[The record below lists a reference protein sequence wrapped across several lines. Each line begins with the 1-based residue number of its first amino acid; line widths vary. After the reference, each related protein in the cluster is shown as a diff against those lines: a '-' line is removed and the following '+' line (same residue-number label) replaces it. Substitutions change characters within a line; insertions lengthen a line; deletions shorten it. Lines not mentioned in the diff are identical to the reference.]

1 MERRQGKKLFWQL
14 SDFECEKPNMTGQ
27 EGFGEGCGI
36 STPCP
41 GLSGWISANG
51 GTAQELHMLSFGYR
65 APWVSCCSLLLPTPP
80 VPSVICCWTAQQI
93 SQRGSGRSTD
103 QVEGI
108 IQMIPSTSTPWE
120 GQGRAG
126 KKAVI
131 FKGEFTGLVASP
143 QRAVLNQK
151 MVKYKI
157 CGTMNWD
164 RSWEVWN
171 KCPRLHPAANTVIQT
186 ENRNKDL
193 GYNKQAVAETVLQVW
208 VTSVDAD
215 PFYLLFHQIP
225 NQTFSMKLESYRRPN
240 EVLLLYSISPEK
252 SLCNLRPRSGISGY
266 SVFPNAQGLST
277 SLVCN
282 ILRPLSRK
290 HLKEGRSLPQL
301 LHEQDFTPNHVL
313 DVEKREDTV
322 DAFCSTQN
330 HFHVRTFLCTHGDT
344 TLLAGKYHLCSLQ
357 ELRCEAMVNWVEMN
371 SKHTSFTQISFL

>member
-1 MERRQGKKLFWQL
+1 
-14 SDFECEKPNMTGQ
+14 
-27 EGFGEGCGI
+27 
-36 STPCP
+36 
-41 GLSGWISANG
+41 
-51 GTAQELHMLSFGYR
+51 
-65 APWVSCCSLLLPTPP
+65 
-80 VPSVICCWTAQQI
+80 
-93 SQRGSGRSTD
+93 
-103 QVEGI
+103 
-108 IQMIPSTSTPWE
+108 
-120 GQGRAG
+120 
-126 KKAVI
+126 
-131 FKGEFTGLVASP
+131 
-143 QRAVLNQK
+143 
-151 MVKYKI
+151 
-157 CGTMNWD
+157 MNWD

-186 ENRNKDL
+186 ENQNKDL

-225 NQTFSMKLESYRRPN
+225 KQTFSMKLESYRRPN

-266 SVFPNAQGLST
+266 SVFPSAQGLST

-301 LHEQDFTPNHVL
+301 LHEQDFTSNHVL

-330 HFHVRTFLCTHGDT
+330 HFHVRTVLCTHGDT
-344 TLLAGKYHLCSLQ
+344 TLLAGKYHLYSLQ
-357 ELRCEAMVNWVEMN
+357 ELRCEAMVNWVEKN